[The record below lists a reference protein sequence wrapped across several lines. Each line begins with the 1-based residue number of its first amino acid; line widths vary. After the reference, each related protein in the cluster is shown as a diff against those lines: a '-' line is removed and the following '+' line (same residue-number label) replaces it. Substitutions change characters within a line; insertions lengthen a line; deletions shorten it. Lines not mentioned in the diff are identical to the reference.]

1 MAKVANP
8 YGLRPLRRVDGL
20 PYAGQTRQMKIASG
34 YNTTIL
40 TGDLVA
46 IGASGTIEKVTGT
59 TTAAAGTVG
68 VFMGVQ
74 LFTGGPT
81 AVAYPF
87 SPTWVAGTVEADAR
101 AYVIDDPGVAFLIQA
116 NAPVTQDMLGSN
128 FGIEHPSAGDYPFS
142 RIALDVD
149 TAGTTAALPLRL
161 IDFLDGPM
169 SKVGDEFTDVIVKIN
184 QGVHTYTNS
193 TGVGS

>member
-46 IGASGTIEKVTGT
+46 IGTDGTIQKVTGT
-59 TTAAAGTVG
+59 TTAPAGTVG

-87 SPTWVAGTVEADAR
+87 SPTWVAGTVESDAR

-116 NAPVTQDMLGSN
+116 NDSVTQDMLGSN
-128 FGIEHPSAGDYPFS
+128 FGIEHPSPGDHPFS
-142 RIALDVD
+142 RIALDVGS
-149 TAGTTAALPLRL
+149 ANTTTTLPLRL

-169 SKVGDEFTDVIVKIN
+169 SKVGDEYTDVIVKLN
-184 QGVHTYTNS
+184 QGIHTYTNS